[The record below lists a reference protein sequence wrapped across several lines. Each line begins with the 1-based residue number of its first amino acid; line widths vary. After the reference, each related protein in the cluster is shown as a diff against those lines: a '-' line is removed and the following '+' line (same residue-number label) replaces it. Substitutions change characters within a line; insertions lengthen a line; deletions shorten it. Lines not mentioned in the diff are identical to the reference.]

1 VVKLVQAADAGAVA
15 VALVVPAPVV
25 AVGVGAAVADVAVE
39 PGLPDVA
46 GGPACGPQPANSSA
60 IRMTVGIAAP
70 LADGPPITPSSAE
83 FGP

>member
-1 VVKLVQAADAGAVA
+1 MVKLVQAADAGALA
-15 VALVVPAPVV
+15 VALGEPD
-25 AVGVGAAVADVAVE
+25 AVSAIVGAAVADVAVE

-46 GGPACGPQPANSSA
+46 GGPACGPQPANSRA
-60 IRMTVGIAAP
+60 IRTTVGIAAP